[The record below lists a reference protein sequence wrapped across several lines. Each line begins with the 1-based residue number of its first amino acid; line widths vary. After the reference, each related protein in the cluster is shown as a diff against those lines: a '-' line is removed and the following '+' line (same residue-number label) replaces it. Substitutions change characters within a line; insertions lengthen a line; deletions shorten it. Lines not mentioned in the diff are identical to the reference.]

1 MFNNQVILPK
11 WLYKTPCVWWR
22 KAVESLWYEYNEH
35 LHSDSNCSSHLDSR
49 ICKNMYFKYAELIIK
64 GSSMHTRSEMQFS
77 NRIRGHF
84 VGPTSIVFHFFL
96 EVGPSSIFRILY
108 TFTRQGHWNKVSW
121 LCSALTERIWINN
134 SFFSVTR
141 WWRLWNNNPP
151 LRYNN

>member
-84 VGPTSIVFHFFL
+84 VGPTSIVFLPWSWTIIHFPHIIHLHSTRSLKQGFL
-96 EVGPSSIFRILY
+96 TL
-108 TFTRQGHWNKVSW
+108 
-121 LCSALTERIWINN
+121 LCTDRENLNQQQLLQCNQMMKAMK
-134 SFFSVTR
+134 
-141 WWRLWNNNPP
+141 
-151 LRYNN
+151 